1 MMMGKGRVPVIIGD
15 RSTMCETLIDI
26 LAEARYEVEAAPKN
40 RQAGT
45 SKRGGACAVLAK
57 PLDITMV
64 LHLADQLVRRDHP
77 SNNKK

>member
-45 SKRGGACAVLAK
+45 SQSAVGRA
-57 PLDITMV
+57 
-64 LHLADQLVRRDHP
+64 P
-77 SNNKK
+77 SWPSHWTSLWYCI